1 MANLELEP
9 TLGFGPGSLSDEAF
23 REAGQH
29 LFSNPRHVV
38 LAPEDAASGPDAAR
52 WHTLSSLS
60 RTSVQSEGVLPGSG
74 VRQLYRQDGAL
85 YIWID
90 RPEFPLVLP
99 VTETSERRNAEGH
112 VEVTGLAAGNIEPGA
127 RNIFVGPLREPEVL
141 VLRQVDF
148 AQPVQLTRNQEVNA
162 ALLIPNPRDV
172 IWQGKIQ
179 ADRSGPLRLRLSKN
193 TLELLPGQEMNLPV
207 TVEWPGSFVKHGRHP
222 VNLEINEPGGG
233 TITATLEVEV
243 SFPGLDVELV
253 SDARMVMMASQPLD
267 TQITWWNQESKIKRE
282 ERQRLVPNE
291 GVERVIPTK
300 ATHFDVVSG
309 IRTIRYELQGMREGG
324 R

>member
-1 MANLELEP
+1 MRKGMWKSRDWRRG
-9 TLGFGPGSLSDEAF
+9 T
-23 REAGQH
+23 
-29 LFSNPRHVV
+29 
-38 LAPEDAASGPDAAR
+38 
-52 WHTLSSLS
+52 SSL
-60 RTSVQSEGVLPGSG
+60 
-74 VRQLYRQDGAL
+74 
-85 YIWID
+85 
-90 RPEFPLVLP
+90 
-99 VTETSERRNAEGH
+99 ER
-112 VEVTGLAAGNIEPGA
+112 
-127 RNIFVGPLREPEVL
+127 RNIFVGPLREPEIL

-172 IWQGKIQ
+172 IWQGKNPSRPI
-179 ADRSGPLRLRLSKN
+179 RSPPAAIGKN

-243 SFPGLDVELV
+243 SFPGLNVELV

-282 ERQRLVPNE
+282 ERQRLVPNKR
-291 GVERVIPTK
+291 VERVIPTK

-309 IRTIRYELQGMREGG
+309 IRTIRYDLQGMREGG